1 MKKNINYGRQF
12 IDNYD
17 VNEVSRSLKKDLI
30 TTGDYVKKLLGCNFS
45 FSNFAIFKNKSFKL
59 SK

>member
-30 TTGDYVKKLLGCNFS
+30 TTGDYVKKFEK
-45 FSNFAIFKNKSFKL
+45 KNIKNSQY
-59 SK
+59 